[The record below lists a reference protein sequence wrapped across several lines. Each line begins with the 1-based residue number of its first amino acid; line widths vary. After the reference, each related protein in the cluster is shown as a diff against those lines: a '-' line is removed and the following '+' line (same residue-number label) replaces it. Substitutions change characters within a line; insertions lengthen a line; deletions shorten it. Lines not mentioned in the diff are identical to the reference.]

1 MLTPV
6 AVDAGEQETGV
17 NDTTEATDKNP
28 YADNIYEDAADWH
41 VNLGDEKIHPKQASG
56 KWRSLKWLAHSVWL
70 IVFFGPYLRWGD
82 RQAILFDIPD
92 RQFHIL
98 GITILPQDVWML
110 SLTLLFFALLLA
122 AVTSIAGR
130 VYCGFFCFQTA
141 WTDVFVWIE
150 GKMEGTPPKRR
161 KLDAGPWN
169 GEKIRK
175 KALKWSLWLVI
186 SVLTGISFV
195 AWFTDAFQLWKD
207 LFTGSASGTVLF
219 VIGLFTAGTM
229 LLAGK
234 MREQTCFWL
243 CPYARIQGVMY
254 DKETLLPTYDL
265 NRGEPR
271 GRLKK
276 GKQVEGNGDCI
287 ECNQCV
293 AVCPTGID
301 IRQGQ
306 QEGCIT
312 CSLCIDACDDVMVKI
327 GKPKGLIRYAS
338 MDEMEGK
345 PTVSLFKRPRVLI
358 YLTIITLAL
367 GGIVYGLTHLGAIE
381 LKVLHERSPLFVQ
394 LSDGSIQNKYD
405 LKVLNKTDK
414 DVHVVVSAKGLDNMI
429 VKGMDKPLLTR
440 KGHTSSFIVFVNAPA
455 ASLTDDRMPVIFQV
469 ENKDNPEESSSYE
482 SMFFSP
488 R

>member
-1 MLTPV
+1 MLNPV
-6 AVDAGEQETGV
+6 AVDAGKQETDV
-17 NDTTEATDKNP
+17 NDTAEASEKKL
-28 YADNIYEDAADWH
+28 YADNIYEDAANWH
-41 VNLGDEKIHPKQASG
+41 VNLGDEKIHPKKASG

-70 IVFFGPYLRWGD
+70 IVFLGPYLRWGD

-92 RQFHIL
+92 RQFHIF

-110 SLTLLFFALLLA
+110 SLVLLFFALLLA
-122 AVTSIAGR
+122 AVTSVAGR

-141 WTDVFVWIE
+141 WTDVFVWLEEKIE
-150 GKMEGTPPKRR
+150 GAPPKRR
-161 KLDAGPWN
+161 KLDSGPWN

-175 KALKWSLWLVI
+175 KLLKWGLWLLI
-186 SVLTGISFV
+186 ALLTGISFV
-195 AWFTDAFQLWKD
+195 AWFTDSFQLWKD
-207 LFTGSASGTVLF
+207 LFSGNAGGTAMF
-219 VIGLFTAGTM
+219 TIALFTAGTM
-229 LLAGK
+229 VLAGK

-254 DKETLLPTYDL
+254 DMDTLLPTYDFH
-265 NRGEPR
+265 RGEPR

-312 CSLCIDACDDVMVKI
+312 CALCIDACDDVMTKI
-327 GKPKGLIRYAS
+327 GKPRGLIRYAS
-338 MDEMEGK
+338 LDELEGK
-345 PTVSLFKRPRVLI
+345 PTLPLFKRPRVLI
-358 YLTIITLAL
+358 YLSIITLAL
-367 GGIVYGLTHLGAIE
+367 SGIVYGLTHLGAIE

-394 LSDGSIQNKYD
+394 LSDGSIQNKYN

-414 DVHVVVSAKGLDNMI
+414 DVYIVASSSGLENMV
-429 VKGMDKPLLTR
+429 VKGVDKPLLAR

-455 ASLTDDRMPVIFQV
+455 ASLTEERMPVIFEV
-469 ENKDNPEESSSYE
+469 ANKDDPEQMSRYE